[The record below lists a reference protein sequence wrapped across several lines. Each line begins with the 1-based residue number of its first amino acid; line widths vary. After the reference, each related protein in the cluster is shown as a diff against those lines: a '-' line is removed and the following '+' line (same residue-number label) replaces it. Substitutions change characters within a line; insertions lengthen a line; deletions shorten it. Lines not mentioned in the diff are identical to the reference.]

1 MNDIKYPLYR
11 DDIFSKAKRME
22 DYSKYKG
29 LYQSICS
36 KINTT
41 NEKIESSGLPR
52 NPRQDISQ
60 QCDKNNIRILQRQK
74 LHLEEKMKILEEA
87 IKKDIEDSK
96 NEL

>member
-22 DYSKYKG
+22 DYTKCKG
-29 LYQSICS
+29 LYQSVCS
-36 KINTT
+36 RIHII
-41 NEKIESSGLPR
+41 NEKIESSGLPK

-60 QCDKNNIRILQRQK
+60 QCDKHDIRILQCQK
-74 LHLEEKMKILEEA
+74 LRLEERMKILEEA